1 MLLPE
6 NLSPIFSNKS
16 KSTRNPDN
24 VEIDATNNSYD
35 IIEHDVTGLTNM
47 NSLPRPDAFEALQ
60 ISSDRYVILYL

>member
-16 KSTRNPDN
+16 KSAGNIGDVRAG
-24 VEIDATNNSYD
+24 ATNNSHD

-47 NSLPRPDAFEALQ
+47 TNLPRPDVFEALQ
-60 ISSDRYVILYL
+60 IGTDR